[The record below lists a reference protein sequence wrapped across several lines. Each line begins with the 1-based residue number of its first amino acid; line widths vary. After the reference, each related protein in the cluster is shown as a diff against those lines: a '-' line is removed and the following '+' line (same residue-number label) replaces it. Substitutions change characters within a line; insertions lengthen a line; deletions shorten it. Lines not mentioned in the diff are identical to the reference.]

1 MSSTPNSDVE
11 VSNYDL
17 DGFTLWVTSI
27 TKRERL
33 RDILVLIYDEL
44 SMRHRGERWEQTGF
58 EDATYNDLRHL
69 SLGAKE
75 HLPSGYIVSSL

>member
-17 DGFTLWVTSI
+17 DGFALWVTSI
-27 TKRERL
+27 TERERL
-33 RDILVLIYDEL
+33 RDVLVLIYDEL
-44 SMRHRGERWEQTGF
+44 SMRRRGERWEQTGF

-69 SLGAKE
+69 FYRTVN
-75 HLPSGYIVSSL
+75 HMVTQ